1 MHTKCGTMT
10 QKNPLIEPNTSC
22 AHELLCVLFQGMVEA
37 AVYIRREIQER
48 NLLTEAFN
56 FDVPRGSREYDLV
69 VVGHSLGAGTAAIL
83 AILMREHFPEL
94 QCFAFSPPGG
104 LMSASCVEQTKSFIT
119 SVVVGKDVVP
129 R

>member
-1 MHTKCGTMT
+1 
-10 QKNPLIEPNTSC
+10 
-22 AHELLCVLFQGMVEA
+22 MVQA
-37 AVYIRREIQER
+37 AVYIRKEIHDR
-48 NLLTEAFN
+48 HLLTEAFN
-56 FDVPRGSREYDLV
+56 FDVERGSRDYDLV

-83 AILMREHFPEL
+83 AILMHDQFPEL
-94 QCFAFSPPGG
+94 HCFAFSPPGG